1 MIVNVSLHLLYLIF
15 DRNRQND
22 RAEVTTVSLVVI
34 FSGEVRGS
42 DQPGEEHEVASVA
55 A

>member
-1 MIVNVSLHLLYLIF
+1 VTEATSGRVSVLKGEA
-15 DRNRQND
+15 Q
-22 RAEVTTVSLVVI
+22 VTTVSLVVI